1 MRPGPEYAWCHLS
14 IVLHRGAVRS
24 VTVFGA
30 RDSFDRVTFNLRGA
44 GRMAHGRSGVAAA
57 SPRLRVR
64 PDHRRRRPSG
74 LVHVDLSAVSSVELW
89 SPRTGVRS
97 CQRDCQ
103 LSRRNANRTANGKP
117 IGHSL
122 VSACACRVESAVSLS
137 GSARGEA
144 TRTSQRTFANI
155 NMVRSANMR
164 IRVKPYSGTRPLRPS
179 SVRPKSYYLR

>member
-74 LVHVDLSAVSSVELW
+74 LVHVDLSAVSSVVTAECG
-89 SPRTGVRS
+89 RVI
-97 CQRDCQ
+97 CQR
-103 LSRRNANRTANGKP
+103 AHAATANGK
-117 IGHSL
+117 H
-122 VSACACRVESAVSLS
+122 
-137 GSARGEA
+137 
-144 TRTSQRTFANI
+144 
-155 NMVRSANMR
+155 RS
-164 IRVKPYSGTRPLRPS
+164 
-179 SVRPKSYYLR
+179 